1 MQLMN
6 NTRPPVAAG
15 GFSLIEVMVAV
26 LVISIGLLGIAKM
39 QALSLSNTSNSRLR
53 ALAAV
58 ESGSIASAMQADRG
72 YWTTLTTVGADLTV
86 SITGATIN
94 ATGTSDSTLLTNPTC
109 TGLAASCTVNQMAA
123 YDLQTWA
130 TALNTVIPNE
140 SATIDCNE
148 PAATLVVTC
157 TITISWIENL
167 VNSNSAQT
175 VNNATTQTAL
185 ATPTYTLVVEP

>member
-94 ATGTSDSTLLTNPTC
+94 ATGTSD
-109 TGLAASCTVNQMAA
+109 
-123 YDLQTWA
+123 
-130 TALNTVIPNE
+130 
-140 SATIDCNE
+140 
-148 PAATLVVTC
+148 
-157 TITISWIENL
+157 
-167 VNSNSAQT
+167 
-175 VNNATTQTAL
+175 
-185 ATPTYTLVVEP
+185 